1 MLTLEKRI
9 CDLGGDQS
17 SKVREK
23 NGEKVRLLTFGIENY
38 PLDERELNALL
49 RDPKAWN
56 WHYCDVNGDVVP
68 VQRCYKSHELAKP
81 IAAAYVAISYG
92 LSGHVAFTDCKLSKI
107 KLACQD
113 GGETLMSCKV
123 TSPPILDETLAELFE
138 RFGDK
143 VEIEIRGEP
152 PGAQQD
158 LPLNKAGEGEQP
170 SAAKRSRG
178 RPRKSR
184 DKHTH

>member
-1 MLTLEKRI
+1 MLTLQKRL

-23 NGEKVRLLTFGIENY
+23 NGEKFRLLTFAIEKF
-38 PLDERELNALL
+38 PLDERELNAFL
-49 RDPKAWN
+49 RDPTAWR
-56 WHYCDVNGDVVP
+56 WMYTDRNGEVVP
-68 VQRCYKSHELAKP
+68 VQTCFKSHELREP
-81 IAAAYVAISYG
+81 IPLAYVAIWYG
-92 LSGHVAFTDCKLSKI
+92 LGGHVQFTECKLSKI

-113 GGETLMSCKV
+113 GGETLLSCKV

-143 VEIEIRGEP
+143 VEVEIRGEP

-170 SAAKRSRG
+170 ATRKRGRG
-178 RPRKSR
+178 RPRNGER
-184 DKHTH
+184 TAH